1 MYSDIRKRTKVKET
15 MFDIKYQ
22 PPRARVPGRHGYL
35 KHLLTTHVPQTTR
48 NYSVQVIQSFFI
60 VSIRTT

>member
-1 MYSDIRKRTKVKET
+1 